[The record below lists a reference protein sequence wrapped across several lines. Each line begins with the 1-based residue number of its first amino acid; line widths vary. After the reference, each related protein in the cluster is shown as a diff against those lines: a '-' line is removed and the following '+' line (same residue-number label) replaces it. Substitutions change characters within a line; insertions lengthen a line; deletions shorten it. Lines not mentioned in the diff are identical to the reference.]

1 MCPVCVPVCLVN
13 LVFLMLPL
21 RDWPCQAT
29 IKGVAAEGM
38 LVFENSCT
46 DGDLSRA
53 PGHHLGAS
61 LVLASGAVRMLEK
74 MGEWKEMVC
83 GKGASAVAILYVD
96 EGAGGRQQTVVDSS
110 VGRHFKL
117 LAHSMGGIAF
127 GHMRVDGLLEQLAK
141 EGVRFTQRFPV
152 LHVYVNAKKVDQ
164 VGGGDIGAMES
175 ALLRFAGSPASLLGS
190 SPSAPL
196 QSAPF
201 SQPRNPASSRPMR
214 PAGTEEGYVTEI
226 HSHAQFEEVLE
237 SAGATLVGAS
247 MYATT
252 VRPAVLAL
260 ACVDC
265 CYNPCN
271 WGYNPCNWGEPTLLL
286 NKSAL

>member
-1 MCPVCVPVCLVN
+1 
-13 LVFLMLPL
+13 
-21 RDWPCQAT
+21 
-29 IKGVAAEGM
+29 M
-38 LVFENSCT
+38 LVFEGSCT

-61 LVLASGAVRMLEK
+61 LVLASGAVHMLEK
-74 MGEWKEMVC
+74 MGQWKEMVC

-96 EGAGGRQQTVVDSS
+96 EGAGGGQQTVVDSS

-117 LAHSMGGIAF
+117 LAQSMGGIAF

-190 SPSAPL
+190 GPSAPL
-196 QSAPF
+196 QSAAF
-201 SQPRNPASSRPMR
+201 SQPRNATSSRPMR

-237 SAGATLVGAS
+237 SAGATLVGAFL
-247 MYATT
+247 Y
-252 VRPAVLAL
+252 AVLAL
-260 ACVDC
+260 ACVDSF
-265 CYNPCN
+265 YSNPCN
-271 WGYNPCNWGEPTLLL
+271 WGQPSLHLK
-286 NKSAL
+286 KSAFSLVTKDRPDGSGGFHGAMVRAVQEDQGPL